1 MLKLLV
7 MRVTSTTIGP
17 ENDVRVSCKGDAL
30 ELTYT
35 EPRKTPN
42 ENSATSCLFIVTHFN
57 YSN

>member
-1 MLKLLV
+1 
-7 MRVTSTTIGP
+7 MRVPSMMIDP
-17 ENDVRVSCKGDAL
+17 DNDVRVCCQSDTL

-42 ENSATSCLFIVTHFN
+42 ENSATPSHFILSNLN

>member
-1 MLKLLV
+1 
-7 MRVTSTTIGP
+7 MRVPSTMIDP
-17 ENDVRVSCKGDAL
+17 ESDVRVFCKSDTL

-42 ENSATSCLFIVTHFN
+42 ENSATSCLFIVSYFN